1 MRETGT
7 QRKRRLEKARDK
19 YRDNRDN
26 EDRIVKRI
34 RLDAHSQ
41 HMRQWRSAETTEQ
54 RQQRLQLDQHRHS
67 LQRANESREEREARL
82 LSNRQQLSQQRET
95 ESVEERET
103 RLECERQQRQQ
114 RHSSLAAFE
123 KAINKFCVSACEV
136 CMKRCYPSQVA
147 SLTFAGPKPSYLPSE
162 LRQKSQLLLCR
173 TCKKRLSERNSKAP
187 PKAYWNKLD
196 PGPIPQVIKDLT
208 QAEQRLISRIIPFVK
223 IVKLDGRF
231 GQYGFKGQAILFA
244 QDLFEVTEKL
254 PQMLPRAPTDSGL
267 VIITEN
273 LENLNITRQF
283 SVSPPKVYAALQWL
297 VDNNPLYQDVIIDR
311 NIDLDQQALVRITQ
325 QPSEASDQQPAE
337 VCDNQPAMLPLITYH
352 EF

>member
-34 RLDAHSQ
+34 RLDAYSQ
-41 HMRQWRSAETTEQ
+41 YMRQRRSAETTEQ
-54 RQQRLQLDQHRHS
+54 RQQRLQLDQNRHS
-67 LQRANESREEREARL
+67 LQRANESRGEREARL
-82 LSNRQQLSQQRET
+82 LSNRQQHSQQRET
-95 ESVEERET
+95 ESVEEREA

-162 LRQKSQLLLCR
+162 LRQKSQLLLCH

-196 PGPIPQVIKDLT
+196 PGPVQQGIKDLT
-208 QAEQRLISRIIPFVK
+208 QVEQRVISRIIPFVK
-223 IVKLDGRF
+223 IVKFDGTF

-244 QDLFEVTEKL
+244 QDLFKVTEKL
-254 PQMLPRAPTDSGL
+254 PQMLPRAPIDSG
-267 VIITEN
+267 
-273 LENLNITRQF
+273 
-283 SVSPPKVYAALQWL
+283 
-297 VDNNPLYQDVIIDR
+297 
-311 NIDLDQQALVRITQ
+311 
-325 QPSEASDQQPAE
+325 
-337 VCDNQPAMLPLITYH
+337 
-352 EF
+352 